1 MKSKQKIIPYG
12 RHKIFKEDINSIIK
26 VLKSSFLTTGPTVE
40 VFEKK
45 ISKYVGSKFSV
56 ALNSATSALHVA
68 CKALELDKGD
78 YLWTSPNS
86 FVASANCAL
95 YCGAKVDFVDIE
107 LKNYNI
113 DLKKLKEKLIYAKKI
128 NKLPKIIVPISY
140 SGHSVE
146 MKKLKAL
153 SNIYKF
159 KIIEDASHSLGATYL
174 GKKVGGCQYSDITVF
189 SFHPVKMITTG
200 EGGVATTNNQTLS
213 KKMKLFRSH
222 GIIRE
227 KRLFKNKN
235 KNITHY
241 EQHELGFNYRLND
254 IQASLGISQLKK
266 INFFL
271 TERKKIKKYYEKN
284 LKNNPL
290 ILPCEAKY
298 AKSSWHLYPVL
309 IDKKKT
315 NKTKVQFL
323 NFLRKNNIFVN
334 THYIPIHC
342 HPYYAKMGFKKNNF
356 ENSVFFYENAISL
369 PIYVGLNSKNLTYII
384 SKIYEFFKKEI
395 NLNKKTYS

>member
-1 MKSKQKIIPYG
+1 MKSKQKIIQYG
-12 RHKIFKEDINSIIK
+12 GHKIFKEDIDSVIK
-26 VLKSSFLTTGPTVE
+26 VLKSSFLTTGPKVDD
-40 VFEKK
+40 FEKR
-45 ISKYVGSKFSV
+45 ISNYVGSKFSV
-56 ALNSATSALHVA
+56 AVNSATSALHVA
-68 CKALELDKGD
+68 CKALDLDKGD

-128 NKLPKIIVPISY
+128 NKLPKIIVPVSY
-140 SGHSVE
+140 SGHSIE
-146 MKKLKAL
+146 MKKLKTL

-200 EGGVATTNNQTLS
+200 EGGIATTNNKSLS
-213 KKMKLFRSH
+213 EKMKVFRSH

-227 KRLFKNKN
+227 KKFFKNKN
-235 KNITHY
+235 NNITHY

-266 INFFL
+266 INLFL
-271 TERKKIKKYYEKN
+271 RERRKIKKYYDKY
-284 LKNNPL
+284 LKLHPL
-290 ILPCEAKY
+290 ILPCEKKY

-309 IDKKKT
+309 IDNKKS
-315 NKTKVQFL
+315 NKNKNEFL
-323 NFLRKNNIFVN
+323 EYLRKHNIFLN
-334 THYIPIHC
+334 THYIPIHT
-342 HPYYAKMGFKKNNF
+342 HPYYEKIGFKKTDF
-356 ENSVFFYENAISL
+356 KNSVFFYNNAISL
-369 PIYVGLNSKNLTYII
+369 PIYVGLNIKDLKYII
-384 SKIYEFFKKEI
+384 SIIFKFFKK
-395 NLNKKTYS
+395 

>member
-1 MKSKQKIIPYG
+1 MKNKQKIIQYG
-12 RHKIFKEDINSIIK
+12 GHKIFKEDIDSVIK
-26 VLKSSFLTTGPTVE
+26 VLKSSFLTTGPKVDS
-40 VFEKK
+40 FEKK
-45 ISKYVGSKFSV
+45 ISNYVGSKFSV
-56 ALNSATSALHVA
+56 AVNSATSALHVA
-68 CKALELDKGD
+68 CKALDLDKGD

-128 NKLPKIIVPISY
+128 NKLPKIIVPVSY
-140 SGHSVE
+140 SGHSIE
-146 MKKLKAL
+146 MKKLKTL

-200 EGGVATTNNQTLS
+200 EGGIATTNNKSLS
-213 KKMKLFRSH
+213 EKMKVFRSH

-227 KRLFKNKN
+227 KKFFKNKN
-235 KNITHY
+235 NNITHY

-266 INFFL
+266 INLFL
-271 TERKKIKKYYEKN
+271 RERRKIKKYYDKY
-284 LKNNPL
+284 LKLYPL
-290 ILPCEAKY
+290 ILPYENKY

-309 IDKKKT
+309 IDNKKSKK
-315 NKTKVQFL
+315 NKNEFL
-323 NFLRKNNIFVN
+323 KYLRKYNIFLN
-334 THYIPIHC
+334 THYIPIHT
-342 HPYYAKMGFKKNNF
+342 HPYYEKIGFNKTDFK
-356 ENSVFFYENAISL
+356 NSVFFYNNAISL
-369 PIYVGLNSKNLTYII
+369 PIYVGLNIKDLKYII
-384 SKIYEFFKKEI
+384 SIIFKFFKK
-395 NLNKKTYS
+395 